1 MGPNGWRLG
10 VASLIVKRG
19 NAEDIGK
26 IFTLNNPYTVV
37 GRLTS
42 QNKPDIELSAD
53 VISRRHLEILL
64 QDNKYWVKD
73 LGSTNGTMLNDD
85 RIIAGNL
92 YELKHNCK
100 IGLGVEGASAHTVLV
115 FKESEDTNIM
125 HGKEPPAGKHGTFP
139 AVSWLK
145 IDEGKKEALVDGK
158 QKKLSK
164 KEYELILLLYRNAGN
179 ICSRDEI
186 IEAVWPES
194 KDPSAI
200 SDATIDQLIHRLR
213 EKVEPEPARPSR
225 IISKK
230 AFGYML
236 V

>member
-1 MGPNGWRLG
+1 M
-10 VASLIVKRG
+10 ASLIVRRG
-19 NAEDIGK
+19 SVDDVGK
-26 IFTLNNPYTVV
+26 IFNLNSPHTVV
-37 GRLTS
+37 GRLTL

-53 VISRRHLEILL
+53 VVSRRHLEILRR
-64 QDNKYWVKD
+64 DNRYWVKD

-85 RIIAGNL
+85 RIIPGNL
-92 YELKHNCK
+92 YELKHNAR
-100 IGLGVEGASAHTVLV
+100 IGLGVEGGSVHTVLV
-115 FKESEDTNIM
+115 FKESEDTDIM
-125 HGKEPPAGKHGTFP
+125 HAKESVAGQGTFQ

-145 IDEGKKEALVDGK
+145 IDEGKKEAVVDGK

-164 KEYELILLLYRNAGN
+164 KEYDLLLLLYRNAGN

-186 IEAVWPES
+186 IEAVWPETQEA
-194 KDPSAI
+194 SAI
-200 SDATIDQLIHRLR
+200 SDATIDQLVHRLR
-213 EKVEPEPARPSR
+213 EKVEPEPSRPAR

>member
-1 MGPNGWRLG
+1 L
-10 VASLIVKRG
+10 AFIIVKSG

-26 IFTLNNPYTVV
+26 TFTLNKPVVVV

-42 QNKPDIELSAD
+42 QNKPDIELND
-53 VISRRHLEILL
+53 EVVSRRHVEIL
-64 QDNKYWVKD
+64 QKDDKYWVKD

-85 RIIAGNL
+85 RIITGNL
-92 YELKHNCK
+92 YELKHNSK
-100 IGLGVEGASAHTVLV
+100 IGLGLEGTSAHIILV
-115 FKESEDTNIM
+115 FKESEGTSII
-125 HGKEPPAGKHGTFP
+125 HQKEVPTGKHGKVLLVT
-139 AVSWLK
+139 WLN
-145 IDEGKKEALVDGK
+145 IEEGKKEALIDGK

-164 KEYELILLLYRNAGN
+164 KEYELLLFLYKNAGN
-179 ICSRDEI
+179 VCSRDEI

-200 SDATIDQLIHRLR
+200 SDATIDQLVHRLR
-213 EKVEPEPARPSR
+213 EKVEPEPAKPSR

>member
-1 MGPNGWRLG
+1 M
-10 VASLIVKRG
+10 AFIIVKRG
-19 NAEDIGK
+19 DAEDIGK
-26 IFTLNNPYTVV
+26 TFTLNKPVIVV

-42 QNKPDIELSAD
+42 QNKPDIELND
-53 VISRRHLEILL
+53 EVISRRHIEILSK
-64 QDNKYWVKD
+64 DDSYWVKD
-73 LGSTNGTMLNDD
+73 LGSTNGTTLNDD
-85 RIIAGNL
+85 RIIAGNV

-100 IGLGVEGASAHTVLV
+100 IGLGLEGTSAHIVLV
-115 FKESEDTNIM
+115 FKESEDTNIIHRNEGRDYK
-125 HGKEPPAGKHGTFP
+125 HGKLP

-145 IDEGKKEALVDGK
+145 VEEGKKEVVIDGE

-164 KEYELILLLYRNAGN
+164 KEYELLLFLYQHAGN
-179 ICSRDEI
+179 VCSRDEI

-213 EKVEPEPARPSR
+213 ERVEPEPANPSR

>member
-1 MGPNGWRLG
+1 M
-10 VASLIVKRG
+10 AFIIVKSG

-26 IFTLNNPYTVV
+26 TFTLNKPVVVV

-42 QNKPDIELSAD
+42 QNKPDIELND
-53 VISRRHLEILL
+53 EVVSRRHVEIL
-64 QDNKYWVKD
+64 QKDDKYWVKD

-85 RIIAGNL
+85 RIITGNL
-92 YELKHNCK
+92 YELKHNSK
-100 IGLGVEGASAHTVLV
+100 IGLGLEGTSAHIILV
-115 FKESEDTNIM
+115 FKESEGTSII
-125 HGKEPPAGKHGTFP
+125 HQKEVLTGKHGKVLLVT
-139 AVSWLK
+139 WLN
-145 IDEGKKEALVDGK
+145 IEEGKKEALIDGK

-164 KEYELILLLYRNAGN
+164 KEYELLLFLYKNAGN
-179 ICSRDEI
+179 VCSRDEI

-213 EKVEPEPARPSR
+213 EKVEPEPAKPSR

>member
-1 MGPNGWRLG
+1 M
-10 VASLIVKRG
+10 AFIIVKSG
-19 NAEDIGK
+19 DAGDVGK
-26 IFTLNNPYTVV
+26 TFTLSKPSVVV

-42 QNKPDIELSAD
+42 QNKPDIELND
-53 VISRRHLEILL
+53 EVISRQHLEIL
-64 QDNKYWVKD
+64 QKDDRYWVRD
-73 LGSTNGTMLNDD
+73 LGSTNGTVLNDD

-92 YELKHNCK
+92 YELKHNSR
-100 IGLGVEGASAHTVLV
+100 IGLGVEGASARTLLV
-115 FKESEDTNIM
+115 FKESEDTNIINKKQALT
-125 HGKEPPAGKHGTFP
+125 GKRSKAP
-139 AVSWLK
+139 VVVWLK

-164 KEYELILLLYRNAGN
+164 KEYDLILFLYRNASN
-179 ICSRDEI
+179 ICSREEI

-200 SDATIDQLIHRLR
+200 SDATIDQLVHRLR

>member
-1 MGPNGWRLG
+1 M
-10 VASLIVKRG
+10 AFIIVKSG

-26 IFTLNNPYTVV
+26 TFTLSKPVAIV
-37 GRLTS
+37 GRLTT
-42 QNKPDIELSAD
+42 QNKPDIELND
-53 VISRRHLEILL
+53 EVVSRRHLEIRLK
-64 QDNKYWVKD
+64 DDRYWVRD

-85 RIIAGNL
+85 RIIAGNS
-92 YELKHNCK
+92 YELKHNSK
-100 IGLGVEGASAHTVLV
+100 IGLGLDGASAHIILV
-115 FKESEDTNIM
+115 FKESEGTNII
-125 HGKEPPAGKHGTFP
+125 HRKEVLAGKHGKILP
-139 AVSWLK
+139 VAWLN
-145 IDEGKKEALVDGK
+145 IEDGKKEALIDGE

-164 KEYELILLLYRNAGN
+164 KEYELLLFLYKNAGN
-179 ICSRDEI
+179 VCSRDQI

-213 EKVEPEPARPSR
+213 EKVEPEPAKPSR

>member
-1 MGPNGWRLG
+1 L
-10 VASLIVKRG
+10 AFIIVKSG

-26 IFTLNNPYTVV
+26 TFTLNKPVVVV

-42 QNKPDIELSAD
+42 QNKPDIELND
-53 VISRRHLEILL
+53 EVVSRRHVEIL
-64 QDNKYWVKD
+64 QKDDKYWVKD

-85 RIIAGNL
+85 RIITGNL
-92 YELKHNCK
+92 YELKHNSK
-100 IGLGVEGASAHTVLV
+100 IGLGLEGTSAHIILV
-115 FKESEDTNIM
+115 FKESEGTSII
-125 HGKEPPAGKHGTFP
+125 HQKEVPTGKHGKVLLVT
-139 AVSWLK
+139 WLN
-145 IDEGKKEALVDGK
+145 IEEGKKEALIDGK

-164 KEYELILLLYRNAGN
+164 KEYELLLFLYKNAGN
-179 ICSRDEI
+179 VCSRDEI

-213 EKVEPEPARPSR
+213 EKVEPDPAKPSR

>member
-1 MGPNGWRLG
+1 

-19 NAEDIGK
+19 EPEDVGK
-26 IFTLNNPYTVV
+26 IFNLNNPRTIV

-42 QNKPDIELSAD
+42 QSKPDIELSAD
-53 VISRRHLEILL
+53 VISRQHLEIA
-64 QDNKYWVKD
+64 QRDGRYWLKD
-73 LGSTNGTMLNDD
+73 LDSTNGTTLNDD
-85 RIIAGNL
+85 RIIPGNM
-92 YELKHNCK
+92 YELKHNAR
-100 IGLGVEGASAHTVLV
+100 IGLGVEGASAHTLLV
-115 FKESEDTNIM
+115 FKESDDTNIM
-125 HGKEPPAGKHGTFP
+125 RGEEPLSGKPT
-139 AVSWLK
+139 SWLR
-145 IDEGKKEALVDGK
+145 IDEGKKEAVVDGK

-164 KEYELILLLYRNAGN
+164 KEYDLLLLLYKNAGN

-194 KDPSAI
+194 QEAAAI

-236 V
+236 I

>member
-1 MGPNGWRLG
+1 M
-10 VASLIVKRG
+10 ASLIVRRG
-19 NAEDIGK
+19 SEEDIGK
-26 IFTLNNPYTVV
+26 IFNLDNPHTVV
-37 GRLTS
+37 GRLTL

-53 VISRRHLEILL
+53 VISRRHLEIL
-64 QDNKYWVKD
+64 QQGDRYWVKD

-92 YELKHNCK
+92 YELKHNSK

-125 HGKEPPAGKHGTFP
+125 RREESAGEGTLP

-145 IDEGKKEALVDGK
+145 IDQGKKEALVDGK

-164 KEYELILLLYRNAGN
+164 KEYDLLLLLYRNAGN

-186 IEAVWPES
+186 IDAVWPES
-194 KDPSAI
+194 RDPSAI

-236 V
+236 M

>member
-1 MGPNGWRLG
+1 L
-10 VASLIVKRG
+10 AFIIVNRG
-19 NAEDIGK
+19 GAEDMGK
-26 IFTLNNPYTVV
+26 IFTLNRPVAVV
-37 GRLTS
+37 GRRTS
-42 QNKPDIELSAD
+42 QSTPDIDLNDEA
-53 VISRRHLEILL
+53 VSRRHMEIMLK
-64 QDNKYWVKD
+64 DDRYWVRD

-92 YELKHNCK
+92 YELKHNSR
-100 IGLGVEGASAHTVLV
+100 IGLGVEGASSRIVLV
-115 FKESEDTNIM
+115 FKESEDTNII
-125 HGKEPPAGKHGTFP
+125 HGKEDKAGMHDNALT
-139 AVSWLK
+139 VTWLK
-145 IDEGKKEALVDGK
+145 IDQGRKEALIDGK

-164 KEYELILLLYRNAGN
+164 KEYELLVFLYKNAGN

-186 IEAVWPES
+186 IQEVWPES
-194 KDPSAI
+194 KDSSAI

-213 EKVEPEPARPSR
+213 EKVEPRPAEPSR

>member
-1 MGPNGWRLG
+1 

-19 NAEDIGK
+19 DAEDVGK
-26 IFTLNNPYTVV
+26 IFNLNSPHTVV

-53 VISRRHLEILL
+53 VISRQHLEIV
-64 QDNKYWVKD
+64 QQGSGYWVKD

-85 RIIAGNL
+85 RIISGNL
-92 YELKHNCK
+92 YELKHNAR
-100 IGLGVEGASAHTVLV
+100 IGLGVEGMSAHTVLV
-115 FKESEDTNIM
+115 FKESDDTNIM
-125 HGKEPPAGKHGTFP
+125 HGKEAAAGKP
-139 AVSWLK
+139 VSWLQV
-145 IDEGKKEALVDGK
+145 DEGKKEAVVDGK

-164 KEYELILLLYRNAGN
+164 KEYDLLVLLYRNTGN

-194 KDPSAI
+194 RDTSAI

-225 IISKK
+225 IVSKK